1 MIALSWG
8 FSMFSRKLTSVRV
21 HSISLVLTLS
31 FVLFSCSGEDKPSQS
46 APVIEMKDSQC
57 LRKVDESLAGYFDG
71 KLSDAKVNRFWDCM
85 ENAFQMFMRHT
96 KGREIGL
103 YHAKELRNFLHTF
116 FLGDIRMTDGLL
128 KELMQIKRVFL
139 GGSTDYVTYEELD
152 YTLKLFEGFRQL
164 TLDLLPH
171 IRLLTGEFY
180 HFQKSYSTEDLDQ
193 SLSVLSQT
201 MDKFALL
208 IENSGQSYDFKNFEN
223 LLEEVYQLI
232 NVKGGK
238 GGKGANGEKGGKKL
252 RLVQELVPILG
263 EFKNSLVGSPLESI
277 LPGQWKTSATILS
290 EIFGLW
296 MRYEHFSFHRGWSK
310 DAEKLEAAF
319 RSMYDSTQR
328 LGLVIS
334 GTDKDLEWSKLERIV
349 DDLDLVVG
357 KYRGNSPMGAV
368 KQYLPFIGELK
379 AQLVGGEKNRVAA
392 VEWPVLMRRLTQL
405 AEVGLRWNHL
415 VMPLGW
421 SEGPGLDH
429 LDYSVQ
435 LALKLVDEAINQHKE
450 KEISIADLESL
461 FVTAEASKLLPLGLT
476 AQSINQTL
484 PVFLNKILNDRS
496 QEQTSRSGRG
506 LDSAHLN
513 YISKQWRDW
522 SRAQKFIN
530 ASSKGTPFDPQ
541 GDSILLEMSNLMDS
555 PWPLVTDAEGRL
567 IFRSKA
573 EISWNQSS
581 LTQLNGVR
589 SLLRLL
595 ILGYAEDESRRQDAR
610 GVSRDELASVAEDIF
625 PLAVDIGLFSP
636 EDPNIWERIFI
647 ESDLFMPRSNGDEIV
662 NLVEGAEYFAFVLSG
677 IKAGENFLRLVPP
690 ECLQSIGKEE
700 RVLTSCYREILSL
713 KRGEVLAH
721 LPKLVDFSRQLNSK
735 QWDTLVEY
743 LETAVRGPEGADG
756 ATPIKTSDIKEL
768 LVLAQYLETFFLRFS
783 KDGDFWHISKEE
795 ALVAFPIY
803 DLPLLSLLGF
813 ADREDRE
820 ALFAYMMKNCQPPPQ
835 TIEGLEELQKW
846 KNQKDQWEFQADRVC
861 LTHVLSEL
869 AKSL

>member
-1 MIALSWG
+1 
-8 FSMFSRKLTSVRV
+8 MFSRNLTSVRV
-21 HSISLVLTLS
+21 HSISLVLALS

-152 YTLKLFEGFRQL
+152 YTLQLFEDFRQL

-180 HFQKSYSTEDLDQ
+180 HFQKSYSTKDLDE
-193 SLSVLSQT
+193 SLFVLSQT
-201 MDKFALL
+201 MDKFAHL
-208 IENSGQSYDFKNFEN
+208 IEKSEQSYDFKNFEN

-232 NVKGGK
+232 NGKGNRGGK
-238 GGKGANGEKGGKKL
+238 GGKSGNGEKGGKKL

-277 LPGQWKTSATILS
+277 LPGQWKKSATILS
-290 EIFGLW
+290 EVFGLW
-296 MRYEHFSFHRGWSK
+296 MRYEHFSFHRGWSE

-319 RSMYDSTQR
+319 QSMYASTQR

-334 GTDKDLEWSKLERIV
+334 ETDKDLEWSKLEKIV

-357 KYRGNSPMGAV
+357 KHRGDSPIGAV

-379 AQLVGGEKNRVAA
+379 AQLVGGEKNRVTA
-392 VEWPVLMRRLTQL
+392 VEWPTLMRRLTQL

-435 LALKLVDEAINQHKE
+435 LALKLVEEAINQHKE
-450 KEISIADLESL
+450 KEISKTDLEGL
-461 FVTAEASKLLPLGLT
+461 IVTAEKSKLFPLGLT

-484 PVFLNKILNDRS
+484 PVFLNKILIDRS
-496 QEQTSRSGRG
+496 QEQRSDPGRG
-506 LDSAHLN
+506 FDLGHLN
-513 YISKQWRDW
+513 YISKQWTDW
-522 SRAQKFIN
+522 SRAQKFVN
-530 ASSKGTPFDPQ
+530 ASAKGTPLDPQ
-541 GDSILLEMSNLMDS
+541 GDSILMEMSNLMDS

-567 IFRSKA
+567 VFRSKE

-595 ILGYAEDESRRQDAR
+595 ILGYAEDESRRHEAK
-610 GVSRDELASVAEDIF
+610 GVTRDELATIAEDIF

-636 EDPNIWERIFI
+636 EDPNIWERIFV
-647 ESDLFMPRSNGDEIV
+647 ESDLFMPRSNGDEVV

-677 IKAGENFLRLVPP
+677 IKAGENFLNLVPP
-690 ECLQSIGKEE
+690 ECLQSSGKEE

-713 KRGEVLAH
+713 KRAEVFAH
-721 LPKLVDFSRQLNSK
+721 LPKLVEFSRQLNSK
-735 QWDTLVEY
+735 QWDALVEY

-756 ATPIKTSDIKEL
+756 AIPIKTSDIKEL
-768 LVLAQYLETFFLRFS
+768 LVLAQYLETFFLRFN
-783 KDGDFWHISKEE
+783 KDGDFWHISREE
-795 ALVAFPIY
+795 ALVAFPVY

-820 ALFAYMMKNCQPPPQ
+820 ALFTYMMKNCQPPPQ
-835 TIEGLEELQKW
+835 TIEGLEELQRW
-846 KNQKDQWEFQADRVC
+846 KSQKDHWEFQADRLC
-861 LTHVLSEL
+861 LAHVLSEL

>member
-1 MIALSWG
+1 
-8 FSMFSRKLTSVRV
+8 MFSRKLTSVRA
-21 HSISLVLTLS
+21 HSVFFVLTLS
-31 FVLFSCSGEDKPSQS
+31 FGLFSCTGEDKSSQT

-57 LRKVDESLAGYFDG
+57 LRKVDESLAGYFEG

-85 ENAFQMFMRHT
+85 ENAFQMFKRHT

-152 YTLKLFEGFRQL
+152 YTLQLFEGFRQL
-164 TLDLLPH
+164 SLDLLPH
-171 IRLLTGEFY
+171 IRILTGEFY
-180 HFQKSYSTEDLDQ
+180 HFQKSYSTKELDE
-193 SLSVLSQT
+193 SLIVLSQT
-201 MDKFALL
+201 VDKFANL

-223 LLEEVYQLI
+223 LLEEVHQLI
-232 NVKGGK
+232 SGK
-238 GGKGANGEKGGKKL
+238 GNRVGKGRNGESGEKGNKKL

-263 EFKNSLVGSPLESI
+263 EFKNILVGSPLESI
-277 LPGQWKTSATILS
+277 LPGQWKKSGTILS

-296 MRYEHFSFHRGWSK
+296 MRYEHFSFHRGWVG
-310 DAEKLEAAF
+310 DADKLETAF
-319 RSMYDSTQR
+319 RSMYASTQR

-334 GTDKDLEWSKLERIV
+334 ETDKDLEWSKLERIV
-349 DDLDLVVG
+349 DDLDLVVT
-357 KYRGNSPMGAV
+357 KYRGDSPMGAV
-368 KQYLPFIGELK
+368 KPYLPFIGELK
-379 AQLVGGEKNRVAA
+379 AQLVGGEKNRVTA
-392 VEWPVLMRRLTQL
+392 VEWPTLMRRLTQL

-415 VMPLGW
+415 VIPLGW
-421 SEGPGLDH
+421 SEGTGLDH

-435 LALKLVDEAINQHKE
+435 LAFKMLDEAINQHKE
-450 KEISIADLESL
+450 KGIPKGDLESL
-461 FVTAEASKLLPLGLT
+461 VVTAEQSKLLPLGLT

-484 PVFLNKILNDRS
+484 PVFLNKIFNDRS
-496 QEQTSRSGRG
+496 QEQRNDFGRG
-506 LDSAHLN
+506 FDSGHLK
-513 YISKQWRDW
+513 YISLQWSDW
-522 SRAQKFIN
+522 LRAQKLVN
-530 ASSKGTPFDPQ
+530 ASARGTPPDPQ

-555 PWPLVTDAEGRL
+555 PWPLVTDGKGRL
-567 IFRSKA
+567 VFRSKA
-573 EISWNQSS
+573 EINWNQSS

-610 GVSRDELASVAEDIF
+610 GLSRDELATLAEDIF

-677 IKAGENFLRLVPP
+677 IKAGENFLDLVPP
-690 ECLQSIGKEE
+690 ECRQSSGKEE

-713 KRGEVLAH
+713 KRSEVLDH
-721 LPKLVDFSRQLNSK
+721 LPRLVDFSLQLNSK
-735 QWDTLVEY
+735 QWDSLVEY
-743 LETAVRGPEGADG
+743 LETAVRGPDG
-756 ATPIKTSDIKEL
+756 ASEAIPIKTSDIKEL
-768 LVLAQYLETFFLRFS
+768 LVLAQYLETFFLRFN
-783 KDGDFWHISKEE
+783 KDGAIWHISREE
-795 ALVAFPIY
+795 ALAAFPIY

-820 ALFAYMMKNCQPPPQ
+820 ALFTYMMKNCQPPPQ

-846 KNQKDQWEFQADRVC
+846 KIQKDQWVFQADRMC
-861 LTHVLSEL
+861 LAQVLSEL